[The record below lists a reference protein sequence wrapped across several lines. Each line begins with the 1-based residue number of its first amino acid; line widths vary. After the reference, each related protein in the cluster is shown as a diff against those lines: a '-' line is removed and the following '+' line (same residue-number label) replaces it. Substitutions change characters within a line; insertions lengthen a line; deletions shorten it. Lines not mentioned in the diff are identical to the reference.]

1 MNRPRARSLLISAP
15 LLFLVMPATGQD
27 APTAASGRGNGLNV
41 FLDCHTRCESD
52 HFRREIPFVNWVRDR
67 EVADV
72 HVLVTAQSTGGG
84 REYRFT
90 FIGLDE
96 YEGRS
101 DTLRYASS
109 STDVRDEQRDGQTR
123 TLQMGLMRYVAHTP
137 AADRIEIRYAAD
149 EQGNAS
155 LEPEDDPWNYWVFRV
170 GANGSVESESEYRE
184 YGISGNIMATR
195 TTEDWKFFFYGRGEY
210 GEERYTVDD
219 DSVSVYSE
227 NTFLFSSFLIRNLSA
242 HWGTGVRASVENSIR
257 YNHDLAVRF
266 GPGIEYSV
274 FPYTESTRRAL
285 TFLYSVGVAGFDY
298 EEVTMF
304 NKNTETVFR
313 QALEVSVGL
322 VQPWGNVGASLE
334 GSTYLHDPALHRI
347 DFGAHMNI
355 RLVRGLRFN
364 WWGGVARIK
373 DQIYLSGSG
382 IPVDERLLQRRALGT
397 DFEIDIS
404 FGLTYTFGSIF
415 NNVVNPTMD
424 DFR

>member
-1 MNRPRARSLLISAP
+1 MNRSIVRAFLISAP
-15 LLFLVMPATGQD
+15 LLITFVPAMGQNE
-27 APTAASGRGNGLNV
+27 PTAASERTNGLNV
-41 FLDCHTRCESD
+41 FLDCHTWCELD

-72 HVLVTAQSTGGG
+72 HVLVTTQRTGGG

-90 FIGLDE
+90 FVGLEE

-109 STDVRDEQRDGQTR
+109 NTDVRDEQRDGQTR
-123 TLQMGLMRYVAHTP
+123 TLQMGLMRYVANTP
-137 AADRIEIRYAAD
+137 AADRIRIRYTAD
-149 EQGNAS
+149 EHGNAS
-155 LEPEDDPWNYWVFRV
+155 IEPEDDPWDYWVFRV
-170 GANGSVESESEYRE
+170 GASGSVESESEYRE
-184 YGISGNIMATR
+184 YSVSGNIRATR
-195 TTEDWKFFFYGRGEY
+195 TTDNWKFFFYGRGEY
-210 GEERYTVDD
+210 AEERYTVGV
-219 DSVSVYSE
+219 DSVSIYSE
-227 NTFLFSSFLIRNLSA
+227 NTFRFSSFLIRNLSA

-304 NKNTETVFR
+304 NKTTETVFR

-334 GSTYLHDPALHRI
+334 GSTYLHDLGLHRI

-355 RLVRGLRFN
+355 RLVRGLRFH

-404 FGLTYTFGSIF
+404 FGITYTFGSIF

-424 DFR
+424 EFR